1 MSTETTVQ
9 TEPLWRDEEHR
20 IKSGKTLR
28 AATAGFFIDM
38 YDVYLP
44 VVALVPAIAYFAA
57 TDASSQQKAT
67 LAGAIFAVSLIGR
80 PIGSIIFGYLG
91 DRIGRRQATVYAAAG
106 FTICTGLIAVLPGYS
121 TIGGWA
127 AVLLVLLRLVDGVFL
142 GGEYSAANP
151 LAMEYAPKSRRG
163 MYGAIINAGYPAAL
177 GAITLV
183 TMLTLMVFEA
193 GDASAPYSV
202 WGWRIPFAI
211 GFVMSAYVF
220 FHYLYSVPE
229 SEVWNVNETKGNP
242 LKLLLAPKNRR
253 AMFISFVTA
262 TGGYVAVNGAVGAYA
277 AHFKHLEIATNT
289 INTAMLIS
297 SVVAV
302 VLFPLLGMAG
312 QRYGRREMFV
322 VLGLFNLI
330 ITPSALA
337 VAILN
342 PENATTVVVAS
353 VIAIVGAI
361 SVWSQITAYIME
373 MFPASVRSSGY
384 GISYSLPSILPA
396 FYPYIFIAFG
406 LFMDYDLAPVLF
418 VAIGGALLLIG
429 SKISSDLRDVE
440 M

>member
-1 MSTETTVQ
+1 MSTDTTTR
-9 TEPLWRDEEHR
+9 TEPLWRDDEHR
-20 IKSGKTLR
+20 VKSRKTLR
-28 AATAGFFIDM
+28 AAAGGFFVDM

-44 VVALVPAIAYFAA
+44 IVALVPAIAYFSAV
-57 TDASSQQKAT
+57 DASSQDKAT
-67 LAGAIFAVSLIGR
+67 LTGAIFAVSLIGR
-80 PIGSIIFGYLG
+80 PLGSIIFGYLG
-91 DRIGRRQATVYAAAG
+91 DRIGRRLATVYAAAG
-106 FTICTGLIAVLPGYS
+106 FTLCTGLIAVLPGYAL
-121 TIGGWA
+121 IGGWA
-127 AVLLVLLRLVDGVFL
+127 AVLLVALRLLDGIFL

-177 GAITLV
+177 GAITLI
-183 TMLTLMVFEA
+183 TMVTLMVFEA

-202 WGWRIPFAI
+202 WGWRIPFVI
-211 GFVMSAYVF
+211 GFLLSAYVF
-220 FHYLYSVPE
+220 LHYLFSVPE
-229 SEVWNVNETKGNP
+229 SEVWNVNASNENP
-242 LKLLLAPKNRR
+242 LKKLLAPQHRR
-253 AMFISFVTA
+253 AMLVSFVTA

-277 AHFKHLEIATNT
+277 AHFKHLDVTTST
-289 INTAMLIS
+289 INTTMLIA
-297 SVVAV
+297 SVIAV

-322 VLGLFNLI
+322 VLGVFNLVV
-330 ITPSALA
+330 TPSALA

-342 PENATTVVVAS
+342 SDNSAIV
-353 VIAIVGAI
+353 VIASAIAIIGAI

-406 LFMDYDLAPVLF
+406 SFMDYDLAPVLF

-429 SKISSDLRDVE
+429 SKISRDLRDVE